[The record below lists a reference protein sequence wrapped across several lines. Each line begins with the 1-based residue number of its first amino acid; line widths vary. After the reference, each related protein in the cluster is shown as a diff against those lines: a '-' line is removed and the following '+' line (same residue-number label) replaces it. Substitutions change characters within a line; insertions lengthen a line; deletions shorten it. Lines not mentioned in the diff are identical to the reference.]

1 MKSVLQSIWGTVG
14 LGVVLTIVLTFVINA
29 IAG

>member
-14 LGVVLTIVLTFVINA
+14 LGVALTIVLTFIIKA

>member
-1 MKSVLQSIWGTVG
+1 MKSVLQSIWGTAA
-14 LGVVLTIVLTFVINA
+14 LGVVLTIVLTFVIKA

>member
-14 LGVVLTIVLTFVINA
+14 LGVALTIVLTFVIKA
-29 IAG
+29 IAV

>member
-14 LGVVLTIVLTFVINA
+14 LGVALTIVLTFVINA